1 MHNINKL
8 RLYEA
13 ELVCSI
19 INKEETKEY
28 QQEIYNLIQNSND
41 VDQDSLVEIV
51 FQAIRKLEEPL
62 SLEEIDKIF
71 SDCEEVVGAE
81 NLEKDNLVKY
91 LYYYMNINENG
102 DMIHA
107 EKINY
112 LKDIVF
118 VSEENNELQIRVL
131 SDLLFHILQEE
142 KYDFNL
148 MLETKNK
155 LKNLLNKEKENGN

>member
-1 MHNINKL
+1 
-8 RLYEA
+8 
-13 ELVCSI
+13 
-19 INKEETKEY
+19 
-28 QQEIYNLIQNSND
+28 
-41 VDQDSLVEIV
+41 
-51 FQAIRKLEEPL
+51 
-62 SLEEIDKIF
+62 
-71 SDCEEVVGAE
+71 
-81 NLEKDNLVKY
+81 
-91 LYYYMNINENG
+91 MNINENG